1 MSATLEESAPVA
13 GAQESLS
20 EGNATVPAP
29 FERPTIVTDSV
40 PRWLKAS
47 AGMTW
52 MLALSGSLLVYLAGR
67 PLWPTDLWDH
77 LNYGARILQT
87 GTVPDTEPLMSVSAG
102 MRMVNTAWLSQV
114 GMELLNRRWGL
125 TALQFSAALLA
136 AGSLFLVSRLAMLR
150 GQSVIAGVLAG
161 LVFVRL
167 NLHELQVIRPQ
178 LAGLLLYCAVLNHG
192 LQPPRSGR
200 WQFLI
205 WPVLFGLWANL
216 HGSFVLGLLVL
227 AVSVAGR
234 FGDVLFRSRS
244 LPVTLG
250 DPEAWRGLLL
260 LQLCAVAVLANP
272 AGLLVYPEVLQFSAN
287 LNVESMF
294 EWAPLTL
301 RSVQGQW
308 YAAAVLLTMLALKI
322 SPRRIRCGEVLLLV
336 VTGML
341 AAWSVRMLNWF
352 APVAGVVAGVHL
364 VAGVRG
370 LRARVQVQEP
380 SEPAV
385 IWSLANAGLL
395 WIVVAITPFGTQ
407 LLRGVVPEESRLLSP
422 ATPIRTVEFLR
433 GYQAIPRG
441 LAFVPAEWSGYVM
454 NRGPQSLRPLVNL
467 HVHLMPE
474 EVWKDY
480 LRLIRG
486 PADWQTLMDEYGMNM
501 AIVNKAEQPVLVKK
515 IRESADWKAEYE
527 DRQGI
532 VFVRKRPV

>member
-1 MSATLEESAPVA
+1 
-13 GAQESLS
+13 
-20 EGNATVPAP
+20 
-29 FERPTIVTDSV
+29 
-40 PRWLKAS
+40 
-47 AGMTW
+47 
-52 MLALSGSLLVYLAGR
+52 
-67 PLWPTDLWDH
+67 
-77 LNYGARILQT
+77 
-87 GTVPDTEPLMSVSAG
+87 
-102 MRMVNTAWLSQV
+102 MVNTAWLSQL

-150 GQSVIAGVLAG
+150 GQSVVAGVLAG
-161 LVFVRL
+161 LVYVRL

-178 LAGLLLYCAVLNHG
+178 LAGLLLYCAVLNYG
-192 LQPPRSGR
+192 LQPLRGGR

-287 LNVESMF
+287 PNVESMF

-322 SPRRIRCGEVLLLV
+322 TPRRIRCGEVLLLV
-336 VTGML
+336 LTGAL

-370 LRARVQVQEP
+370 LRARVQVQDP

-395 WIVVAITPFGTQ
+395 WIIVAITPFGTQ
-407 LLRGVVPEESRLLSP
+407 LLR
-422 ATPIRTVEFLR
+422 
-433 GYQAIPRG
+433 
-441 LAFVPAEWSGYVM
+441 
-454 NRGPQSLRPLVNL
+454 
-467 HVHLMPE
+467 
-474 EVWKDY
+474 
-480 LRLIRG
+480 
-486 PADWQTLMDEYGMNM
+486 
-501 AIVNKAEQPVLVKK
+501 
-515 IRESADWKAEYE
+515 
-527 DRQGI
+527 
-532 VFVRKRPV
+532 